1 MIAKFNKDRYMNMK
15 LTTTKGKKVIEI
27 IADSPEQMI
36 EKIGKVFPQEEVS
49 PLEIIEPKVNTKKG
63 KSNGSN

>member
-1 MIAKFNKDRYMNMK
+1 MNMK